1 MKHQSKNNRIEDRFL
16 LLQKEKRAGLVT
28 FITASDPNNNIFEK
42 VLNGL
47 PESGADFIEIGIPF
61 SDPMADG
68 PSIQSSSRR
77 ALRSNFKIEDLFKS
91 ILRMR
96 KINNSTPVILMGYYN
111 PIYNYGIKN
120 FILSAV
126 SAGVDGLIVVDLPPE
141 EADELHIEARRNNLN
156 LIFLVAPTTNDE
168 RFSVI
173 LEKAS
178 GFLYYVA
185 VKGITGTSSADTLE
199 VAERIN
205 FIRNKTSLPVVVGF
219 GIKDAKQ
226 ASKFA
231 MSADAVVVGS
241 AIVDIITES
250 IKSNKNDLD
259 SIPDKVFDFVGSLSK
274 GVLKSRFG

>member
-1 MKHQSKNNRIEDRFL
+1 MNQQSKNNRIEGRFL

-28 FITASDPNNNIFEK
+28 FITANDPNNNIFEK
-42 VLNGL
+42 ILNGL
-47 PESGADFIEIGIPF
+47 PKSGADFIEIGIPF

-68 PSIQSSSRR
+68 PSIQLSSRR
-77 ALRSNFKIEDLFKS
+77 VLKNNFKIDDLFES

-96 KINNSTPVILMGYYN
+96 KVNNSTPVILMGYYN
-111 PIYNYGIKN
+111 PIYNYGIKA

-141 EADELHIEARRNNLN
+141 EADELYLEAGRNNLN

-168 RFSVI
+168 RFAVI

-185 VKGITGTSSADTLE
+185 VKGITGTSSADMLE
-199 VAERIN
+199 VAARIN
-205 FIRNKTSLPVVVGF
+205 LIRNKTSLPVAVGF
-219 GIKDAKQ
+219 GIKDVKQ
-226 ASKFA
+226 ASSFA
-231 MSADAVVVGS
+231 KSADAVVVGS

-250 IKSNKNDLD
+250 LKSNKNDLD